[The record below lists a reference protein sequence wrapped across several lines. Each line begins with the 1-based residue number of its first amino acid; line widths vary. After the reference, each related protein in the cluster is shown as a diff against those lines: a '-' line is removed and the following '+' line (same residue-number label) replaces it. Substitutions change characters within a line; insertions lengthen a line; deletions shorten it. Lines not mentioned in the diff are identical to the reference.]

1 MKNGTKIKTRARVS
15 LDKDDNNNIIHA
27 GRSGRDL
34 RLSNRN
40 ATTGKPFET
49 ASGVHTLSR
58 ENNQYAP
65 RPRRINRVRRKSYSN
80 GVTHKRSY
88 GDDGRTRTDLF
99 DSTARS
105 NTICRVPRCWCRPV
119 TITDWR
125 AARLAV
131 AIAEWRAGGL
141 LEGVW
146 RTGGRR
152 RDVDRHSPP
161 VTSPTVVVGN
171 CYQVTSFDGRAVT
184 AGRETRSF
192 GGGGGDARAQFISNR
207 WRSATVRVRV
217 PIIIP
222 MPVTYLL
229 LLLYYTNILYI
240 HFTLWRWT

>member
-1 MKNGTKIKTRARVS
+1 MVVVFFDDVCEEQQKNTNIIIGVEKKIYTKSVMKNGTKIKTRARVS

-105 NTICRVPRCWCRPV
+105 NTICRVPRC
-119 TITDWR
+119 
-125 AARLAV
+125 
-131 AIAEWRAGGL
+131 
-141 LEGVW
+141 
-146 RTGGRR
+146 
-152 RDVDRHSPP
+152 
-161 VTSPTVVVGN
+161 
-171 CYQVTSFDGRAVT
+171 
-184 AGRETRSF
+184 
-192 GGGGGDARAQFISNR
+192 
-207 WRSATVRVRV
+207 
-217 PIIIP
+217 
-222 MPVTYLL
+222 
-229 LLLYYTNILYI
+229 
-240 HFTLWRWT
+240 